1 MAGVVLL
8 IVTILFVAP
17 LVLGSYIVA
26 QRASRET
33 LTLWL
38 GFLTSLFLAALVF
51 GGIALLTMPV

>member
-33 LTLWL
+33 LTFWL

>member
-51 GGIALLTMPV
+51 GGIALLTTPV

>member
-8 IVTILFVAP
+8 IVTVLFVAP

-51 GGIALLTMPV
+51 GGIALLTTPV